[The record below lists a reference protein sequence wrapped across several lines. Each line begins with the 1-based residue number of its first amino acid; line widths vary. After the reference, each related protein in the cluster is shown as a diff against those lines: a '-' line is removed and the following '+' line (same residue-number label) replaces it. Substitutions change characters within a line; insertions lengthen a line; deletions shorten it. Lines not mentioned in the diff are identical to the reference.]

1 MAITAARI
9 APSRRRLVCVAAVLS
24 LLLSAAMADAVQG
37 AASRARQRQ
46 THTVTI
52 EGTSFQPAQLTV
64 AAGDRVVW
72 VNKDPFPHT
81 ATSNAGAFDSGNIAP
96 EKSWKLTT
104 AKKGEFDYLCTLHPT
119 MKARLTVK

>member
-1 MAITAARI
+1 VTITAAMN
-9 APSRRRLVCVAAVLS
+9 ASSQRRLLCVAAALS
-24 LLLSAAMADAVQG
+24 VLLSAGMADAVQG
-37 AASRARQRQ
+37 AATRARQRK

-64 AAGDRVVW
+64 AAGDIVVW

-81 ATSNAGAFDSGNIAP
+81 ATSKAGGFDSESIAP
-96 EKSWKLTT
+96 DKSWKLTT
-104 AKKGEFDYLCTLHPT
+104 VKKGEFDYLCTLHPT